1 MSNAIAFLRRFTLRT
16 RLLLAIA
23 LTSLGL
29 VLIGAWGMVAN
40 KVGIANTTAVFE
52 LVQDSNDAVGRL
64 REAVA
69 ELRRLQADVVALG
82 ISNTVRTDELIV
94 DWNKAKKAVR
104 EQGAKF
110 STGPLA
116 DAEVAD
122 LVKRLDGELKA
133 YEDAVGPI
141 LQKLKDA
148 QLDGSAALAYAERE
162 EEKFV
167 AMRKTAD
174 AILAVKRGNVAELR
188 AEMVATA
195 NFVSNLRVGVV
206 AVLLLAIVPLL
217 WLTQRS
223 ICDPLERAIAFAR
236 RIAAGDLSFEPQIRG
251 QDETAALQ
259 HALIEMQAGLRSLVG
274 EVRLAAES
282 IQVASSEVAVGNQ
295 DLSQRTEQTAGNLQL
310 TASSIEQLTGAV
322 ASSADAAGEANR
334 LAVEASAVAG
344 RGGEVVAQVVTT
356 MDAINASS
364 RQIAEIIG
372 TIDGIAFQTNILALN
387 AAVEAARAG
396 EQGRGFAVVAGE
408 VRTLAQRSAAAAR
421 EIKTL
426 IGASVER
433 IDNGARLVGQAGQT
447 MGEIVGSVQRV
458 SGVIGGISHAARE
471 QSSGLGQVNQSVGEL
486 DRMTQQNAALVE
498 QSAAAAES
506 LKQQAGRLAEVVATF
521 RLQGQG
527 ELAAA

>member
-1 MSNAIAFLRRFTLRT
+1 MSQAIAFLRRFTLRT
-16 RLLLAIA
+16 RLLLAIG
-23 LTSLGL
+23 LTSFGL

-40 KVGIANTTAVFE
+40 KVGIAKTSAVFE
-52 LVQDSNDAVGRL
+52 LTEQSNDAIGEL
-64 REAVA
+64 RAAVS

-82 ISNTVRTDELIV
+82 NSNSVRTEELIAE
-94 DWNKAKKAVR
+94 WAKAKKAVR

-110 STGPLA
+110 GSGALA
-116 DAEVAD
+116 DGEVAT
-122 LVKRLDGELKA
+122 LAKRLDGELKA

-141 LQKLKDA
+141 LTKLKDV
-148 QLDGSAALAYAERE
+148 QLDGSAALAYTERE

-174 AILAVKRGNVAELR
+174 AILQAKRSSVAELR

-206 AVLLLAIVPLL
+206 TALLLMIVPLL
-217 WLTQRS
+217 WLTLRS
-223 ICDPLERAIAFAR
+223 ICEPLERAIAFAR
-236 RIAAGDLSFEPQIRG
+236 RIAAGDLSFEPAIRG
-251 QDETAALQ
+251 NDETAALQ
-259 HALIEMQAGLRSLVG
+259 RALIEMQAGLRTLVG
-274 EVRLAAES
+274 EVRTAAES
-282 IQVASSEVAVGNQ
+282 IQVASTEVAVGNQ
-295 DLSQRTEQTAGNLQL
+295 DLSQRTEQTAGNLQV
-310 TASSIEQLTGAV
+310 TASSVEQLAGAV
-322 ASSADAAGEANR
+322 AQSADSAVQADRLAGEAKT
-334 LAVEASAVAG
+334 VAG
-344 RGGEVVAQVVTT
+344 RGGEVVAQVVST
-356 MDAINASS
+356 MDSINASS

-421 EIKTL
+421 EIKSL
-426 IGASVER
+426 ISASVER
-433 IDNGARLVGQAGQT
+433 VETGARLVGEAGQT

-458 SGVIGGISHAARE
+458 SGVIGEISHATRE
-471 QSSGLGQVNQSVGEL
+471 QSSGLGQVNQSVAEL

-506 LKQQAGRLAEVVATF
+506 LKQQAARLAEVVAAF
-521 RLQGQG
+521 RLQP
-527 ELAAA
+527 AAA